1 MAFVVSAN
9 VMEVKLLSFRV
20 FFLVLSLCIEYFLG
34 AVLKLLL
41 GSLVLVVKHLCLLCI
56 EELKHVELFTYPKVV
71 SCVLTLH
78 VFPGVNLY
86 DELDGPA
93 IIQHVVL
100 DQVSAVRVLTFG
112 VHDFFVLFQVMEVIG
127 SPTCLVCVETEQCVF
142 IINAH

>member
-9 VMEVKLLSFRV
+9 VMEVEVLSAFVFALILSF
-20 FFLVLSLCIEYFLG
+20 CIEYFLG

-78 VFPGVNLY
+78 VFFGVNCY
-86 DELDGPA
+86 DELDGSA
-93 IIQHVVL
+93 VIQHVVL
-100 DQVSAVRVLTFG
+100 NQGMTIMIKTLCLQDFIVL
-112 VHDFFVLFQVMEVIG
+112 LQVMEVIVF
-127 SPTCLVCVETEQCVF
+127 STLFETKQCVV
-142 IINAH
+142 IVNAH